1 MTIED
6 AIARECIRDTMARYN
21 MAGDRA
27 RGEDYVMTFTE
38 DGVLEGRDGGM
49 RLEGREA
56 IRNWMK
62 GFGKPASNED
72 SGAPPRRGPKFV
84 RHNITT
90 CQIDLTGPDTAK
102 VRTYFMVFTDIGLD
116 HSGYYVDEFRK
127 EGERWLIARRR
138 AMQDWAAPDSHFA
151 AGRIHV
157 K

>member
-1 MTIED
+1 MTIEE

-38 DGVLEGRDGGM
+38 DGVLEGGDGGM
-49 RLEGREA
+49 KLEGREA
-56 IRNWMK
+56 IRSWMK
-62 GFGKPASNED
+62 GFGKPDPNED
-72 SGAPPRRGPKFV
+72 PGAPPKRRPKFV

-102 VRTYFMVFTDIGLD
+102 VRTYYTVFTDIGPD
-116 HSGYYVDEFRK
+116 HCGYYVDEFRK
-127 EGERWLIARRR
+127 EGDRWLIARRR
-138 AMQDWAAPDSHFA
+138 AMQDWAAEGSPFA
-151 AGRIHV
+151 PGNVHI